1 MLQRKTL
8 PLLHLRQLVQ
18 IAPCNIFA
26 ISPSHHFTI
35 SPSHHFTITPFH
47 HLTISPFHH
56 FPSAEPFPLHP
67 EASGT
72 DAGSP
77 PGEASV
83 KARWR
88 SEVRYKHRN
97 LNKKQKVVPNGSP
110 GLGSKPMVGRS
121 SSVAE
126 GCRGKAKRIADGRW
140 PFSPFPSEPK
150 VNKRTKPRSCD
161 RRK

>member
-26 ISPSHHFTI
+26 ISP
-35 SPSHHFTITPFH
+35 FH
-47 HLTISPFHH
+47 HLTISPSHH

-88 SEVRYKHRN
+88 SEV
-97 LNKKQKVVPNGSP
+97 
-110 GLGSKPMVGRS
+110 
-121 SSVAE
+121 
-126 GCRGKAKRIADGRW
+126 
-140 PFSPFPSEPK
+140 
-150 VNKRTKPRSCD
+150 
-161 RRK
+161 